1 MLPLKV
7 LVSRL
12 VIKYRMDYSSY
23 LNGVAKEELDSLDKL
38 AGDFKIE
45 TVKFTHQG
53 RKVATEDLEQFK
65 ECLKQ
70 MLPKKV
76 TDFFFGRRE
85 ISIVERISSRWR
97 TWVIYDMDGRE
108 KNMMCSEGFYIKDVP
123 GLLQYYEDYIED
135 GKLVNSDKW
144 FAVSDGKAELALELY
159 DSFTLDKQGNLIRE
173 LIYNCPEIDFKF
185 SKVAK
190 AVRVIDEQ
198 TTMDDLFN
206 YWSLMI
212 RS

>member
-12 VIKYRMDYSSY
+12 VIKNRMDYSSY
-23 LNGVAKEELDSLDKL
+23 LNGVAKEELDRLDRL

-45 TVKFTHQG
+45 TVEFIHQG
-53 RKVATEDLEQFK
+53 RKVATEDLEQFE

-70 MLPKKV
+70 RVPKEV
-76 TDFFFGRRE
+76 TDLLFGKRE
-85 ISIVERISSRWR
+85 ISIVERISSRGR

-108 KNMMCSEGFYIKDVP
+108 KNLMCREGFSYKEVP
-123 GLLQYYEDYIED
+123 GLLKYYEDYIED
-135 GKLVNSDKW
+135 GILVNSDKW
-144 FAVSDGKAELALELY
+144 LGERDGKADLALELY
-159 DSFTLDKQGNLIRE
+159 DSFALDKQGNLIRE
-173 LIYNCPEIDFKF
+173 FMFNCPDIDLKF
-185 SKVAK
+185 TKVAK

>member
-45 TVKFTHQG
+45 TVEFIHQG

-70 MLPKKV
+70 MVPKKV

-173 LIYNCPEIDFKF
+173 LIYNCPEIDLKF

>member
-1 MLPLKV
+1 MV
-7 LVSRL
+7 
-12 VIKYRMDYSSY
+12 
-23 LNGVAKEELDSLDKL
+23 
-38 AGDFKIE
+38 
-45 TVKFTHQG
+45 
-53 RKVATEDLEQFK
+53 
-65 ECLKQ
+65 
-70 MLPKKV
+70 PKKV

-85 ISIVERISSRWR
+85 ISIVERISSRGR

-108 KNMMCSEGFYIKDVP
+108 KNMMCREGFSIKEVP

-135 GKLVNSDKW
+135 GILVNSDKW
-144 FAVSDGKAELALELY
+144 LKVRDGKAELALELY